1 MKIKNKKYVSLFTV
15 FVMFAAYTL
24 PFCSPSFAEKVYTAE
39 LMAVNDSLD
48 LTTISD
54 NYKFIAQTALSDKN
68 ITENMTSAE
77 KLNDY
82 VYGRCKYITNKGNS
96 VIGEAE
102 CLNIFG
108 VKNKDYYM
116 AFNVLAGATVTVYGK
131 NSGSAKRYLTAAT
144 AVNKRDIA
152 VSDVFEGNQ
161 AGVFTFQVQNDETVY
176 IASYQ
181 VAAGAEEPS
190 DNDGGG
196 DMTIAGFTVEFDTAS
211 PTDSPTEA
219 PTNAPTGI
227 PTDVPGVTPTN
238 APTDKP
244 TDVPVATPKVTLAP
258 EVTPTPKVTA
268 VPDVTSIPAV
278 TSEPSQMTED
288 EKAVRND
295 AKNLTLKA
303 ASQTAVYFD
312 IDLNKTGTN
321 GSSITWESS
330 NSKYIDIQEISHIKR
345 NYTGVVTRPREDECT
360 DDGGVPVTLT
370 ATLKK
375 GNAEYKKKFEVSVR
389 KWNPVYYND
398 FQEDAV
404 TQPDGDYK
412 AISDNVEAVNGEI
425 FRGIRVDTLKESRCF
440 DSFLHGNNDTPK
452 HFDKRIMATDSKYGR
467 PKALTSETDE
477 EKADGRYNENFAFY
491 YNEYQKHEVNSTP
504 LWIQLIDP
512 ATKQAPKGVIM
523 MSMDIYVIDGNQ
535 KFNMGLGTSKA
546 SQMCRFML
554 GNKPTSNFKG
564 YNAAGYVRLFDNES
578 SIDFMGGDSSYRH
591 PVGDW
596 VKAVIVANS
605 NTHKWDFYYDG
616 MQMATGL
623 NFRNAQDMFPTIEFM
638 MDRNTTG
645 GKYLIDNIYVENMT
659 EDYRDTYWEALEIPT
674 LSKDETT
681 GYYIAEHPFTL
692 QYQGTDGLT
701 GNMFI
706 WKSSDTDVLKIETKR
721 IPVDELINCGYT
733 AEQVAAYKAQGIT
746 NPIVVLAEPQ
756 NIDKDTFV
764 TITAKMQ
771 IDDVLKT
778 KDFKVLIKKKGSG
791 TTGDAEKARADADA
805 ITCVRNGDSIVS
817 NITMDTTGRINGSKI
832 TWKSSNERVLSA
844 NGIVSRPSSNAV
856 TVTLT
861 ASVQYGNA
869 VEYRTFNV
877 SVQPKSSGSSGGGGG
892 GGGSSVKPNNS
903 YAISIPG
910 NINAVLPTRQP
921 EQNKEA
927 YPSETEVFTDIYKA
941 EWARTA
947 IEYLFSKDVI
957 NGYGD
962 GTFGV
967 NDNVTREQFVRMLLT
982 ALNVKLTSDKD
993 SVFKDVSDGEWY
1005 SNYVNTALQ
1014 LGIVSGISDDI
1025 FGVGEEILRQ
1035 DMAVMCMKAIE
1046 LAAESDKTPEPTESP
1061 KETLKPLIES
1071 TTESETDVNTEVKS
1085 EDISEFTDNSTD
1097 KLEVIPKIVFGDE
1110 SSIADY
1116 AKRAVALMTQEGYVS
1131 GDENGNF
1138 APRKSLTRAEA
1149 AAVLY
1154 RIMTEGI

>member
-1 MKIKNKKYVSLFTV
+1 MKTENKKHVSLLLAFTIFIAYAV
-15 FVMFAAYTL
+15 PFQFAVFAADSSWSASIDVAAGT
-24 PFCSPSFAEKVYTAE
+24 E
-39 LMAVNDSLD
+39 LMQGLTPLSD
-48 LTTISD
+48 LTFGKGSRPFEDGETYGGWITSGI
-54 NYKFIAQTALSDKN
+54 NGSWSEGKATGTALKFIAPSDGTFSVYVADVSKSAYLIEENAVATKNELSEEVALDSYMGAVLGKKN
-68 ITENMTSAE
+68 VIFSTE
-77 KLNDY
+77 
-82 VYGRCKYITNKGNS
+82 V
-96 VIGEAE
+96 EAE
-102 CLNIFG
+102 H
-108 VKNKDYYM
+108 VYYV
-116 AFNVLAGATVTVYGK
+116 FVDGSKGRFCGAKFVESTVQPT
-131 NSGSAKRYLTAAT
+131 
-144 AVNKRDIA
+144 DIP
-152 VSDVFEGNQ
+152 
-161 AGVFTFQVQNDETVY
+161 TDEPTT
-176 IASYQ
+176 
-181 VAAGAEEPS
+181 EPTS
-190 DNDGGG
+190 VP
-196 DMTIAGFTVEFDTAS
+196 TTE
-211 PTDSPTEA
+211 PTDSPTSA
-219 PTNAPTGI
+219 PTTEPTLN
-227 PTDVPGVTPTN
+227 PTIEPTVNPTIVPTSTPN
-238 APTDKP
+238 
-244 TDVPVATPKVTLAP
+244 
-258 EVTPTPKVTA
+258 
-268 VPDVTSIPAV
+268 VTSTPNA
-278 TSEPSQMTED
+278 TNEPSDLTDD

-295 AKNLTLKA
+295 AKSLALKA

-312 IDLNKTGTN
+312 IDLDKTGAS

-345 NYTGVVTRPREDECT
+345 NYTGVVTRPRDEECT
-360 DDGGVPVTLT
+360 EDGGVPVTLT

-375 GNAEYKKKFEVSVR
+375 GDAEYKKIFEVSVR

-412 AISDNVEAVNGEI
+412 AISDNVEAVNGDM
-425 FRGIRVDTLKESRCF
+425 FRGIRIDTLKESRCF
-440 DSFLHGNNDTPK
+440 DSFLHGDNDTPQ

-467 PKALTSETDE
+467 PKALTAETSEE
-477 EKADGRYNENFAFY
+477 QANGRYNENFAFY
-491 YNEYQKHEVNSTP
+491 YNEYQKHGVNSTP

-554 GNKPTSNFKG
+554 GSKSTSNFKG
-564 YNAAGYVRLFDNES
+564 YSAAGYVRMFDNES

-659 EDYRDTYWEALEIPT
+659 EDYRDTYWDALEIPT

-701 GNMFI
+701 GNMFT

-733 AEQVAAYKAQGIT
+733 AEQVAEYKAQGIT
-746 NPIVVLAEPQ
+746 NPIVVLATPQ
-756 NIDKDTFV
+756 NIDKDTLITV
-764 TITAKMQ
+764 TAKMQ
-771 IDDVLKT
+771 IDDELKT
-778 KDFKVLIKKKGSG
+778 KDFKVLVKKNRTG
-791 TTGDAEKARADADA
+791 TTGDAEKARVDADS
-805 ITCVRNGDSIVS
+805 ITCVRNGASITS
-817 NITMDTTGRINGSKI
+817 NIRMETTGRINGSKI
-832 TWKSSNERVLSA
+832 IWKSSNEKVLSA
-844 NGIVSRPSSNAV
+844 DGVVSRPAGNAV

-861 ASVQYGNA
+861 ASVQYGSA
-869 VEYRTFNV
+869 TEYRTFNV
-877 SVQPKSSGSSGGGGG
+877 SVQPASSGGGGG
-892 GGGSSVKPNNS
+892 GGGGGSVKPNNS
-903 YAISIPG
+903 NSINISGDTTTIITP
-910 NINAVLPTRQP
+910 PQP
-921 EQNKEA
+921 EKNPIIPSNGEA
-927 YPSETEVFTDIYKA
+927 FSDIYKA
-941 EWARTA
+941 EWARES

-982 ALNVKLTSDKD
+982 ALDIKLTSDKG
-993 SVFKDVSDGEWY
+993 SEFKDVAEGEWY

-1014 LGIVSGISDDI
+1014 MGIVSGISDDM
-1025 FGVGEEILRQ
+1025 FGVGEEISRQ
-1035 DMAVMCMKAIE
+1035 DMAVMCRRAIE
-1046 LAAESDKTPEPTESP
+1046 LVTEKTTEPTAIPTEEPEEKVEPSEESEADSETKTEETPE
-1061 KETLKPLIES
+1061 
-1071 TTESETDVNTEVKS
+1071 SELD
-1085 EDISEFTDNSTD
+1085 STD
-1097 KLEVIPKIVFGDE
+1097 KAEVVPEMTFGDK

-1116 AKRAVALMTQEGYVS
+1116 AKRAVALMAQAGYLS

-1138 APRKSLTRAEA
+1138 APQKSLTRAEA
-1149 AAVLY
+1149 AVVLY